1 MSVIPIKYSWT
12 NKKKKKRKMNWTSEQ
27 LEEKSKFDIEILS
40 YCIKFTNS
48 QMTMG
53 CINDILVHNLNA
65 QHKI

>member
-1 MSVIPIKYSWT
+1 MC
-12 NKKKKKRKMNWTSEQ
+12 KKGCEQ
-27 LEEKSKFDIEILS
+27 LEEKSKFDTEILS